1 MGVLDISFRYLHSAM
16 SNYLIS
22 LTVTSGLSSLSR
34 TSFTNYICLLL
45 SDGRLPLFSYF
56 FLIFFYSL
64 WYKLLFMY
72 FSKPSIMPYPNYGNT
87 ISRPNSLFMSIE
99 VLGLRLSL
107 YSLIRSNIFDLYSS
121 VLFSLKNS
129 FNYSGCFLIDN
140 IYV

>member
-1 MGVLDISFRYLHSAM
+1 MGVLEISFRYLHSAM

-87 ISRPNSLFMSIE
+87 LSRLNSLFKSIE
-99 VLGLRLSL
+99 VWGLRLSL

-121 VLFSLKNS
+121 LLFSLKNS

>member
-1 MGVLDISFRYLHSAM
+1 MGVLEIFFRYLYSAM

-22 LTVTSGLSSLSR
+22 LIVTSGLSSLSR

-87 ISRPNSLFMSIE
+87 LSIPNSLFKSIE

-140 IYV
+140 I